1 MVERLVT
8 GALKTNSYIFSSA
21 KKECIVIDPG
31 GDEEDIS
38 ARVDA
43 LSMVPV
49 GVVITHGHLDH
60 IAALGKLKSSWSARG
75 YPLKVAIQVS
85 DRRYLGPNAP
95 EAHRVSLEALD
106 PLDRAMFGDSV
117 PELPKADISLHDGDR
132 PFGMELVVIETP
144 GHTPGSICLYSE
156 REGIVFS
163 GDTLFFDGVGR
174 TDMPG
179 GDERKLRASLKR
191 LLTLPPETRVYPG
204 HGPFT
209 TIERERRANPALR
222 PD

>member
-21 KKECIVIDPG
+21 KKECIIIDPG
-31 GDEEDIS
+31 GDEEALS

-49 GVVITHGHLDH
+49 GVAITHGHLDH
-60 IAALGKLKSSWSARG
+60 VAALGTLKSSWASRG
-75 YPLKVAIQVS
+75 YLLKVAIHVS
-85 DRRYLGPNAP
+85 DRRYLGPSAS
-95 EAHRVSLEALD
+95 EAHGLSLAALD
-106 PLDRAMFGDSV
+106 PLDRAMFGEV

-132 PFGMELVVIETP
+132 LFSMDLVAIETP
-144 GHTPGSICLYSE
+144 GHTPGSICLYAE
-156 REGIVFS
+156 REGILFS

-174 TDMPG
+174 TDLPG
-179 GDERKLRASLKR
+179 GDERKLRASLKK